1 MTNPGDTQAPWVVSS
16 CVSASHRILN
26 IFGKI
31 LSRNALLRCVLACL
45 GFLVF
50 HHPID
55 NEVFDTTI
63 SNASCFTNGKF
74 GVCKLFGENFPN
86 EYGTMTT
93 IHSYNGDKMILDGRY
108 SDLLR
113 DRVGAMNIL
122 PNFIEVT
129 EAFVLLLP

>member
-1 MTNPGDTQAPWVVSS
+1 M
-16 CVSASHRILN
+16 LN
-26 IFGKI
+26 IFRKI
-31 LSRNALLRCVLACL
+31 LSRKFLFRCVLACL

-63 SNASCFTNGKF
+63 SNASCFTNGTF
-74 GVCKLFGENFPN
+74 GVCKLLHENFGI
-86 EYGTMTT
+86 EYGTITT
-93 IHSYNGDKMILDGRY
+93 IHSYNGNILDSRH

-113 DRVGAMNIL
+113 DRVGAMNIV

-129 EAFVLLLP
+129 GAFVLLLP

>member
-1 MTNPGDTQAPWVVSS
+1 MFRN
-16 CVSASHRILN
+16 
-26 IFGKI
+26 I
-31 LSRNALLRCVLACL
+31 LSFKCPFHCVLACL

-55 NEVFDTTI
+55 NELFDTTI
-63 SNASCFTNGKF
+63 SNASCFTTGTF
-74 GVCKLFGENFPN
+74 GVCKLLGENVGI

-93 IHSYNGDKMILDGRY
+93 IQSYNGDKMILDGRH